1 MQLLTSLITLSI
13 LIGMERESKGLAIVI
28 RSTKIRERDRLLTLF
43 SPSMGIVNVVS
54 YGARKSIRCVKAPLY
69 TEGTFSLEKGRSGMT
84 LKDIDV
90 ISTHDEISEDL
101 DKRQA
106 AMLFSDLILTGKSAE
121 PELYALFASA
131 LDALEDENFEKVTVE
146 FIIHFLSL
154 EGLSADYITCPVCG
168 RVYGDDDV
176 LGFSS
181 SEGVPVCPDCDT
193 MGGTLLLPPNARA
206 YLKRSLELSFS
217 SSLSLVVSENQEHR
231 IFRYLLR
238 TLPFSFPGKLRSLEY
253 GIWKI

>member
-1 MQLLTSLITLSI
+1 
-13 LIGMERESKGLAIVI
+13 MEHDAKGLAIVI
-28 RSTKIRERDRLLTLF
+28 RSMKIKERDRLLTLF
-43 SPSMGIVNVVS
+43 SPSLGIVNAVS
-54 YGARKSIRCVKAPLY
+54 YGSRKSIRAVKAPLY
-69 TEGTFSLEKGRSGMT
+69 TEGTFSLEKGRSCMT

-90 ISTHDEISEDL
+90 ISTHDAVHEDL
-101 DKRQA
+101 DLSQS
-106 AMLFSDLILTGKSAE
+106 AMLFSDLVLTGKSAE
-121 PELYALFASA
+121 PELYALYSAA
-131 LDALEDENFEKVTVE
+131 LDALEYEPYEKVVVE
-146 FIIHFLSL
+146 FIVHFLSL
-154 EGLSADYITCPVCG
+154 EGLCSDYLTCPVCG
-168 RVYGDDDV
+168 RDYQKDEV